1 MDRLNSK
8 RLYPHHHELKR
19 RAELGPYSEF
29 KYAENHRKE
38 LNMEYKF
45 FIETWEARM
54 TEFGSNERVHLFDWV
69 GIYEY
74 DE

>member
-8 RLYPHHHELKR
+8 RAYPHHHELRR

-38 LNMEYKF
+38 LNSEYKF
-45 FIETWEARM
+45 FIETWEVRM
-54 TEFGSNERVHLFDWV
+54 TEFGSNEGVHLFEGL
-69 GIYEY
+69 GIYFN
-74 DE
+74 D